1 MAELEYEKR
10 IAEYRASTDA
20 EALKW
25 RAAVL
30 AMDEKSQKKSFYRFA
45 VADARM
51 SEATHSIV
59 GIATEGWPIM
69 MQGNHA
75 VHIEKRHG
83 ASGAQDQ
90 SMSNPDD
97 FGRIA
102 FALRNFDSIAR
113 LPDNPSYRTRDNAA
127 AAQIEFRTRID
138 GTSVISTVVPDT
150 SRRWMLVTSARI
162 EKTKT
167 GKHL

>member
-1 MAELEYEKR
+1 MTELEYEKR

-20 EALKW
+20 EALRW

-69 MQGNHA
+69 MQGNHT
-75 VHIEKRHG
+75 
-83 ASGAQDQ
+83 AQ
-90 SMSNPDD
+90 
-97 FGRIA
+97 
-102 FALRNFDSIAR
+102 
-113 LPDNPSYRTRDNAA
+113 T
-127 AAQIEFRTRID
+127 EFRTRID
-138 GTSVISTVVPDT
+138 GTSAISTVVPDT

>member
-1 MAELEYEKR
+1 MTELEYEKR

-59 GIATEGWPIM
+59 GIATEG
-69 MQGNHA
+69 
-75 VHIEKRHG
+75 
-83 ASGAQDQ
+83 
-90 SMSNPDD
+90 
-97 FGRIA
+97 
-102 FALRNFDSIAR
+102 
-113 LPDNPSYRTRDNAA
+113 
-127 AAQIEFRTRID
+127 
-138 GTSVISTVVPDT
+138 
-150 SRRWMLVTSARI
+150 
-162 EKTKT
+162 
-167 GKHL
+167 